1 MSIQSILSII
11 FAFLGLIF
19 GALFAIF
26 TQNKMEKYAEYAESL
41 ASGFML
47 AVVFFDLIPN
57 AVEKAKFLTVFLG
70 ICAGIAVIL
79 LISKISLGKVLPKT
93 PSFGLADKSKENLSN
108 NFDNAVAI
116 DSKGTKASTTSSVK
130 IFRNLTT
137 AFAVALHNIPEG
149 IALGALDGQEI
160 LISTA
165 ILIAVH
171 NIPEGMAMS
180 FPLAKID
187 IKWYKILFFAFVT
200 GACTV
205 LGWGIGILVAG
216 ISDEFIGFLLAI
228 SSGAMLQIV
237 FGEMM
242 EESKSK
248 NSGNLTL
255 IGILIGMIIATLV

>member
-1 MSIQSILSII
+1 MSIQSLLSII
-11 FAFLGLIF
+11 FAYLGLIF

-26 TQNKMEKYAEYAESL
+26 TQNRYEKHVEYAESL

-57 AVEKAKFLTVFLG
+57 AIQKAKFHIVFLG
-70 ICAGIAVIL
+70 VCTGIAVIL
-79 LISKISLGKVLPKT
+79 LIGKISLEKPFVRMSNQLTLNGIDAKNKVP
-93 PSFGLADKSKENLSN
+93 
-108 NFDNAVAI
+108 
-116 DSKGTKASTTSSVK
+116 TKK
-130 IFRNLTT
+130 LFRNLTT

-149 IALGALDGQEI
+149 IALGALDGQEM

-180 FPLAKID
+180 FPLVKIGV
-187 IKWYKILFFAFVT
+187 KWNKTLFFAFAT

-205 LGWGIGILVAG
+205 LGWGIGILVSG
-216 ISDEFIGFLLAI
+216 ISEEVIAFLLAI

-237 FGEMM
+237 FGDMM
-242 EESKSK
+242 VVSECK

-255 IGILIGMIIATLV
+255 AGLLIGMIIAALV

>member
-1 MSIQSILSII
+1 MSIQSLLSII

-19 GALFAIF
+19 GAFFAIF
-26 TQNKMEKYAEYAESL
+26 TQSKLEKYAEYAESL

-47 AVVFFDLIPN
+47 AVVFFDLLPN
-57 AVEKAKFLTVFLG
+57 AMQKAKFITVFLG
-70 ICAGIAVIL
+70 LCAGIVTIV
-79 LISKISLGKVLPKT
+79 LISKISLEKAFVK
-93 PSFGLADKSKENLSN
+93 LAKPQAFENNLQ
-108 NFDNAVAI
+108 
-116 DSKGTKASTTSSVK
+116 KGIQEKASSSMSSGRK

-180 FPLAKID
+180 FPLAKIGV
-187 IKWYKILFFAFVT
+187 KWYKILFFAVVT

-205 LGWGIGILVAG
+205 LGWGIGILVGA
-216 ISDEFIGFLLAI
+216 ISEEVIAFLLAI

-237 FGEMM
+237 FGEIMLA
-242 EESKSK
+242 SQNK
-248 NSGNLTL
+248 NSGNLTI
-255 IGILIGMIIATLV
+255 IGLLIGMVIASLV